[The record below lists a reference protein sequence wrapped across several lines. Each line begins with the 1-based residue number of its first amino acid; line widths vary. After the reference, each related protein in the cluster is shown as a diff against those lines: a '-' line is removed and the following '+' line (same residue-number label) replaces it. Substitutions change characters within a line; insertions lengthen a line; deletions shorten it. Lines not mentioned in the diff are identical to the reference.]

1 MDLRLAR
8 RGGEWRMGIYRYL
21 VLIMIYNPEEK
32 RTYYVCVNVFL
43 KCVDVSWGL
52 TWKSKKVKK
61 QICNNGEMLRIRI
74 LTMYDRFFTYKYIYM
89 VWMSHRLM
97 CWAALTEL

>member
-52 TWKSKKVKK
+52 T
-61 QICNNGEMLRIRI
+61 
-74 LTMYDRFFTYKYIYM
+74 
-89 VWMSHRLM
+89 
-97 CWAALTEL
+97 